1 MGSTMKTVAAL
12 LTALGLLSL
21 SAGVA
26 FADPQDNR
34 DHRGDHHRGGQD
46 NRGPDNRGQGGH
58 SQGQN
63 HGGPVPHGP
72 YHGPPPQGRGYG
84 GPVTYRPM
92 GRTVPLDG
100 VVGQLRRRYP
110 SGRLLDAEMQDQG
123 GRPVYHVHW
132 ATGDG
137 RRIDYL
143 VDAQTGAIIGEEH

>member
-1 MGSTMKTVAAL
+1 MKTVVAL

-34 DHRGDHHRGGQD
+34 DHRGDHHRGQETH
-46 NRGPDNRGQGGH
+46 GQGGH
-58 SQGQN
+58 GQGQGQ
-63 HGGPVPHGP
+63 GGPVPRGP
-72 YHGPPPQGRGYG
+72 YRGPPPQGQGYG
-84 GPVTYRPM
+84 GPVTYRPQ

-143 VDAQTGAIIGEEH
+143 VDAQTGAIIGEEN

>member
-1 MGSTMKTVAAL
+1 MKTLAAL

-26 FADPQDNR
+26 FADPPDNR
-34 DHRGDHHRGGQD
+34 DHRGDHHHGGQD
-46 NRGPDNRGQGGH
+46 NRGQGR
-58 SQGQN
+58 
-63 HGGPVPHGP
+63 GGPER
-72 YHGPPPQGRGYG
+72 GPPPQGQGYG
-84 GPVTYRPM
+84 GPAVRPQ

-110 SGRLLDAEMQDQG
+110 SGRLLDAEMQDRG